1 MKYVARIIGTLIV
14 MIAVIIAGIGSYNS
28 HDYHL
33 QMKPVEPQICEMI
46 ILQEIEIELPP
57 IPEIH
62 YSSFEPEVLFLNL
75 TFEEQDLLER
85 IAMAEAK
92 GEGVKG
98 MALVMCVVLNRSREW
113 NMSIHDV
120 IYATGQFY
128 TAGMCEGSDACHEA
142 LALVM
147 DGWDESDGAL
157 YFNKYGF
164 RSGREPLFQ
173 YGEHYF
179 SK

>member
-1 MKYVARIIGTLIV
+1 MKYAVNIIGTIIIG
-14 MIAVIIAGIGSYNS
+14 IAVIIACVGSYNS
-28 HDYHL
+28 HDYHM
-33 QMKPVEPQICEMI
+33 QMKPAEPAICEVI
-46 ILQEIEIELPP
+46 VLQEIEVKMPP

-62 YSSFEPEVLFLNL
+62 YCSFEPEVLFLNL

-98 MALVMCVVLNRSREW
+98 MALVMNVVLNRSRLW

-120 IYATGQFY
+120 IYAGGQFY
-128 TAGMCEGSDACHEA
+128 TAGMCDPSIECHEA

-147 DGWDESDGAL
+147 DGWNESQGAI
-157 YFNKYGF
+157 YFNKYEY
-164 RSGREPLFQ
+164 RAEKEPLFQ